1 MPHALLVDDDADALA
16 GLEELVARE
25 GFTTATAV
33 NLKQARE
40 QMALQRPD
48 VVLLDLILP
57 DGDGMDLFQDVESRA
72 TTEVVL
78 ITGHASIE
86 TSIEALRLG
95 AADYLIKPVN
105 VKQIRAI
112 LSRVAR
118 PTDLKKEI
126 SVLRGELRSLGRFGR
141 LLGTSTTI
149 QKVYDQIERVA
160 PTVATVLITG
170 ESGTG
175 KELVA
180 QTLHD
185 LSRRRK
191 SAFIPINCGAIS
203 PQLIESE
210 VFGHEKGSFT
220 GAVRE
225 HKGYFERANGGTLF
239 LDEITEMPVELQ
251 VKLLRV
257 LEEGTFMRIGSD
269 REIEVDVRVIAA
281 TNRNP
286 QDAVAEGKLR
296 EDLLYRLQ
304 VFPLH
309 LPPLRE
315 RGGDVVL
322 IADEFLRDMNR
333 AENTNKVFS
342 PDAHEIL
349 AGWHW
354 PGNVRELRNVVQ
366 RAYIM
371 ADDLIDAACLP
382 LDAGKSARDTAG
394 PFLQVRVGSTVAEV
408 ERRLMLATLEQCG
421 GTKEKAAQM
430 LGVSLKTLYNRLR
443 EYDSQRDST
452 AASDAQAEPR

>member
-1 MPHALLVDDDADALA
+1 MPHALLVDDDADTLES
-16 GLEELVARE
+16 LEELIARE
-25 GFTTATAV
+25 GFTVATASSL
-33 NLKQARE
+33 NAARE

-48 VVLLDLILP
+48 VVLLDLVLP

-72 TTEVVL
+72 TTEVVM

-105 VKQIRAI
+105 IKQLKAI

-126 SVLRGELRSLGRFGR
+126 SALRGELRSLGRFGR
-141 LLGTSTTI
+141 LLGSSSAMQTI
-149 QKVYDQIERVA
+149 YDQIQRVA

-191 SAFIPINCGAIS
+191 NPFIPVNCGAIS

-220 GAVRE
+220 GAIRE

-239 LDEITEMPVELQ
+239 LDEITEMPIELQ

-269 REIEVDVRVIAA
+269 REIEIDVRIIAA
-281 TNRNP
+281 TNRVP
-286 QDAVAEGKLR
+286 EDAVAEGKLR

-309 LPPLRE
+309 LPALRE
-315 RGGDVVL
+315 READVKL
-322 IADEFLRDMNR
+322 IADQFLKDLNHAEGTAKYFLPEALDMLM
-333 AENTNKVFS
+333 E
-342 PDAHEIL
+342 
-349 AGWHW
+349 WHW

-366 RAYIM
+366 RAFIM
-371 ADDLIDAACLP
+371 ADDAINTACLP
-382 LDAGKSARDTAG
+382 LESGKSRKGNGG

-408 ERRLMLATLEQCG
+408 ERTLTLATLQQCG
-421 GTKEKAAQM
+421 GVKEKAAQM

-443 EYDSQRDST
+443 EYDSQRE
-452 AASDAQAEPR
+452 AASADRVPDPH